1 MTRPCFQKNL
11 VVIFLLTSTTL
22 FAQTPTVGNSIQAD
36 FDGDG
41 KTEFAFAVKVKEQV
55 GNPMEDGTPAE
66 YSVNFSSEKMKSFP
80 IGCCETRLINEGDLN
95 NDGSDELTVFQL
107 PMNGTTCSLI
117 TYAFSNGKWRVLIN
131 PILFASGGDYME
143 DDILQKRIFKEGNI
157 VYYLA
162 VDPNDVKSR
171 LVKRK
176 AILLN

>member
-1 MTRPCFQKNL
+1 MTRPYFQKFQF
-11 VVIFLLTSTTL
+11 VILLLINSFS
-22 FAQTPTVGNSIQAD
+22 FAQTPTVGTSIQAD

-66 YSVNFSSEKMKSFP
+66 YSVNFSLEKMKSFP

-107 PMNGTTCSLI
+107 PMNGTTCSLT
-117 TYAFSNGKWRVLIN
+117 TYTFSNGKWRVLIN

-143 DDILQKRIFKEGNI
+143 DDILQKRIFKEGNV

-176 AILLN
+176 AILQ